1 MTKPDRNFAIKP
13 SVPEIAEMMNNQ
25 QEESGYMRQRR
36 VFKWALKAGWTGKEP
51 SVLGT
56 HQADVAYA
64 EVQQFLTAKYAGN
77 CAECGN
83 RFYMADDIVVVTDST
98 GQHAYHANC
107 ADLLGIETTKAVR
120 P

>member
-1 MTKPDRNFAIKP
+1 M
-13 SVPEIAEMMNNQ
+13 AERAPGGGTMQ
-25 QEESGYMRQRR
+25 
-36 VFKWALKAGWTGKEP
+36 GKLE
-51 SVLGT
+51 
-56 HQADVAYA
+56 
-64 EVQQFLTAKYAGN
+64 TAKYAGN

-107 ADLLGIETTKAVR
+107 ADLLGIETTKAVC